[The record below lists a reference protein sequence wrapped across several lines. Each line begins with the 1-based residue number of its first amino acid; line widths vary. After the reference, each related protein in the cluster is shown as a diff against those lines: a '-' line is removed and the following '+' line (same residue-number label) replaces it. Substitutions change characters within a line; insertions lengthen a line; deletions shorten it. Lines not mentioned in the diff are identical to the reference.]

1 MTVVA
6 LGTVETPY
14 WQNNPGS
21 RENLPQ
27 TDPRLVPVLTPEQ
40 AAEAIVDGVEQKKR
54 FVVKPGIF
62 RHCSCSTRS
71 SRGSS
76 PASSA
81 VPPRNLRLETEI
93 VQEASSRSAR
103 RVARR
108 QSEAR

>member
-1 MTVVA
+1 VVA

-62 RHCSCSTRS
+62 R
-71 SRGSS
+71 
-76 PASSA
+76 ALFVLNA
-81 VPPRNLRLETEI
+81 LFPRLVAREL
-93 VQEASSRSAR
+93 SRSAKKPS
-103 RVARR
+103 A
-108 QSEAR
+108 